1 MGDIGAQAATTE
13 EIRLAFRRNDHLVGV
28 AGDWHHNADWAVKQL
43 NLLAAEQITTVYQLG
58 DFGFWPGE
66 QGFLDSV
73 QNVLSEREMQ
83 LFVTPG
89 NHDNWRLIDAF
100 VVDRGIEPFH
110 PKGCENIWILPRG
123 FRFEQGG
130 RSFLSVGG
138 APSVDRDERVGE
150 DVDWWP
156 GEVIDRADIASIN
169 SGGHADIMLTH
180 DAPHGA
186 AEKVEEIAARRLV
199 EHPLWRDYILEGRY
213 RLDEIYQEVRPTL
226 LLHGHYH
233 LAGVSENKIGKMI
246 SFNRDERAYS
256 TAVLDLSTPELRV
269 TFLKNLT

>member
-1 MGDIGAQAATTE
+1 MGDIGVQATTAE
-13 EIRLAFRRNDHLVGV
+13 AIRLAFSRSDQLVGI
-28 AGDWHHNADWAVKQL
+28 AGDWHHNDDWAVKQL
-43 NLLAAEQITTVYQLG
+43 NQLAAKKVTAVYQLG

-66 QGFLDSV
+66 QHFLNAV
-73 QNVLSEREMQ
+73 QNVLSDREMQ

-100 VVDRGIEPFH
+100 VAEHGNEPFH

-156 GEVIDRADIASIN
+156 GEVIEWSDIAAIN
-169 SGGHADIMLTH
+169 AGGHADIMLCH

-199 EHPLWRDYILEGRY
+199 EHPLWREYILEGRY
-213 RLDEIYQEVRPTL
+213 RLDEIYQAVKPRL

-233 LAGVSENKIGKMI
+233 LAGVSENKVGKMI
-246 SFNRDERAYS
+246 SFNRDEREYA
-256 TAVLDLSTPELRV
+256 TAVLDLSTPDLQV
-269 TFLKNLT
+269 TFLENLS